1 MEGASDRVGIVNSLA
16 GAGCVAA
23 EEEADELLAAA
34 GDGRD
39 LERMV
44 ARRMTGEPLA
54 WITGRT
60 VFCGLEVV
68 VDPGVYVPRWQSEP
82 LARLAA
88 RLLPPSGVGV
98 DLATGSGA
106 LAMVM
111 QAARPGARVVGTEI
125 DPVAVRCARRNG
137 VTVHRGHLDRPLPAA
152 LASAVD
158 VLCGVLPYVP
168 SDALHLLP
176 RDVLAFEPRVAL
188 DGGEQGLDSVAVVAR
203 DSRRWVR
210 PGGWLALEVGG
221 GQVPAVSDL
230 FEEAGYGAVDVLED
244 EDGDPRAVVG
254 RRTR

>member
-1 MEGASDRVGIVNSLA
+1 M
-16 GAGCVAA
+16 
-23 EEEADELLAAA
+23 
-34 GDGRD
+34 
-39 LERMV
+39 
-44 ARRMTGEPLA
+44 
-54 WITGRT
+54 
-60 VFCGLEVV
+60 
-68 VDPGVYVPRWQSEP
+68 
-82 LARLAA
+82 
-88 RLLPPSGVGV
+88 GV

-176 RDVLAFEPRVAL
+176 RDVLAFSRVWHSTA
-188 DGGEQGLDSVAVVAR
+188 GSRVSTRWPWWPGTAGVAC
-203 DSRRWVR
+203 R

-221 GQVPAVSDL
+221 GQVPTVSDL

-254 RRTR
+254 RRSGRRPGDRGPTAPVTSGTATVHGLRGSRGSAHVDLDVPM